1 MRTPWT
7 TMNPRVCAGSS
18 LVAAA
23 LDDDESDEPVSDEF
37 ATSSTQP
44 VGTSFQTVPSPSSP
58 ESTDGVQIRQPV
70 PAMLATSLSIDSSN
84 ANSSEGEMRGCMAL
98 YLLGWIVGARRVG

>member
-1 MRTPWT
+1 
-7 TMNPRVCAGSS
+7 MNLRVCAGSS

-23 LDDDESDEPVSDEF
+23 LDDDESDEPVVALDESIESDV
-37 ATSSTQP
+37 ASMA
-44 VGTSFQTVPSPSSP
+44 GTGCLICTPSVDSGDEGEGTVWKL
-58 ESTDGVQIRQPV
+58 V
-70 PAMLATSLSIDSSN
+70 PTGWVELV